1 VSLTIRF
8 ELEAR
13 VELIRASEH
22 YRNVSPEIGLEFSRA
37 FRECVQ
43 DILNFPD
50 AFKHVGDGVGR
61 ASLPR
66 FPYFISRLTQIAFL
80 CTPSRT
86 TSKISRTG
94 SVAPAQVECI
104 GTPSLTRICDLEKYR
119 SRRSF

>member
-37 FRECVQ
+37 FRECVR

-50 AFKHVGDGVGR
+50 AFKHVGDGVRR

-66 FPYFISRLTQIAFL
+66 FPYFIYFTVDPDCVFVYALAHHKQDQSYWQR
-80 CTPSRT
+80 RT
-86 TSKISRTG
+86 RPG
-94 SVAPAQVECI
+94 
-104 GTPSLTRICDLEKYR
+104 
-119 SRRSF
+119 